1 MSGPRILIIE
11 DDDVLGPSLVHRLRL
26 EGFLPVLAT
35 RATEALG
42 HMGRARFD
50 AVLSDIRLPDGDG
63 ELLYRQAM
71 AHLGD
76 TPILFVTAFGDIEQA
91 VRLVKAGAD
100 DYLTKPV
107 DMATLVARLGAMVRK
122 RPPGRDAGTD
132 LATPVLE
139 SAALR
144 RIDQQLSRLART
156 GAPVLLRGESG
167 SGKEVVARR
176 LHELSGRSPFVA
188 VNCAAIP
195 SELAESALFGHEKG
209 AFTGAGARHVGYF
222 EEAGSGTLFLDEIA
236 ELQTGLQAKLLRVI
250 QERVF
255 RRVGGTADLPF
266 QARLVTATNADLR
279 ARVADRSFRED
290 LLFRIAVVELEIPPL
305 RDRPEDTIALF
316 HTFMARFAAEYGV
329 PAPAVAPDVEPMLR
343 AHDWPGNARE
353 LRNRVARALAL
364 SEGPA
369 ISAHEIFPER
379 DLDPRCAPG
388 TDMATLEAARDDAER
403 QAIAA
408 ALRAAGGKVAAAAA
422 ALGISRVTLWSKMK
436 RLGLGR

>member
-1 MSGPRILIIE
+1 VSGPRILIIE

-35 RATEALG
+35 RAAEALG
-42 HMGRARFD
+42 HMERARFD

-122 RPPGRDAGTD
+122 RPPGRGAGAD

-236 ELQTGLQAKLLRVI
+236 ELPTGLQAKLLRVI